1 MKCGRLDAAEKE
13 RSLRILRSLV
23 AQPSPESDPAPSLLG
38 EALFVGNKHH
48 AADVGLLKRLGV
60 SAVLNCASSGIRNL
74 PIAEYQASGI
84 HYAYTNVQDDV
95 SYPILHHPDLKRSEH
110 LRTANSLYDDV
121 RHAGGKALFFCVAGQ
136 NRSAALAIAV
146 QLLRGLSL
154 QSILST
160 CALARP
166 FILENVGFQS
176 QLVEL
181 AAALND
187 TSLAEAVSPA
197 TKRPRPGEV
206 HPGSYETSRPSSR
219 ATSSM
224 DLSSHIAVPCRT
236 TRCLAA
242 VLWFHGFG
250 DGPEGWHR
258 EFAAL
263 AAVHPATTWIF
274 PRAPK
279 IRQTCY
285 KGLLVEGWGDYLEA
299 TCTRQGSADYDN
311 ANLVDATVLK
321 SARNMLDDVMRS
333 GVPPSRIV
341 VGGFSMGATAAAE
354 IAICRNPSGS
364 VGALIMLNGFL
375 AVRSRA
381 AVSSAVSSA
390 VRSRAEVASA
400 STLPLRALVSH
411 GTADEQ
417 VGFDIGS
424 EAARLLREAGVDVTL
439 EVQRG
444 MKHVESGFGPGKAHA
459 AKFLD
464 SFLSRATREADTV
477 QVALAP
483 AQRPPRAVVASPSSA
498 EDEAEGLS
506 ESGAFHSAALACS
519 HSILNADRDRVTV

>member
-1 MKCGRLDAAEKE
+1 MRKASFGLDAAETE
-13 RSLRILRSLV
+13 RSQCTIRRR
-23 AQPSPESDPAPSLLG
+23 
-38 EALFVGNKHH
+38 FR
-48 AADVGLLKRLGV
+48 RL
-60 SAVLNCASSGIRNL
+60 I
-74 PIAEYQASGI
+74 
-84 HYAYTNVQDDV
+84 TVQT
-95 SYPILHHPDLKRSEH
+95 YHCPDL
-110 LRTANSLYDDV
+110 
-121 RHAGGKALFFCVAGQ
+121 
-136 NRSAALAIAV
+136 
-146 QLLRGLSL
+146 
-154 QSILST
+154 
-160 CALARP
+160 
-166 FILENVGFQS
+166 
-176 QLVEL
+176 
-181 AAALND
+181 
-187 TSLAEAVSPA
+187 SLAEAVSPA

-219 ATSSM
+219 AINSM
-224 DLSSHIAVPCRT
+224 DLCSHIVVPCRT

-333 GVPPSRIV
+333 GVPPSRV
-341 VGGFSMGATAAAE
+341 AVGGFSMGATAAAE
-354 IAICRNPSGS
+354 IAICRNESGS

-375 AVRSRA
+375 AVSSRA

-390 VRSRAEVASA
+390 VGSRAAVSSA
-400 STLPLRALVSH
+400 VSSAVGSRAAVSSVSTLPLRALVSH
-411 GTADEQ
+411 GSADEQ

-464 SFLSRATREADTV
+464 SFLSHATREADTV
-477 QVALAP
+477 QAALAP
-483 AQRPPRAVVASPSSA
+483 AQRPPRADVASPLSA
-498 EDEAEGLS
+498 EDEVECRNDC
-506 ESGAFHSAALACS
+506 GAFHSAAFEFDPQRRQRQSDTLS
-519 HSILNADRDRVTV
+519 GVRQEDGHY

>member
-1 MKCGRLDAAEKE
+1 M
-13 RSLRILRSLV
+13 
-23 AQPSPESDPAPSLLG
+23 
-38 EALFVGNKHH
+38 
-48 AADVGLLKRLGV
+48 
-60 SAVLNCASSGIRNL
+60 
-74 PIAEYQASGI
+74 
-84 HYAYTNVQDDV
+84 
-95 SYPILHHPDLKRSEH
+95 
-110 LRTANSLYDDV
+110 
-121 RHAGGKALFFCVAGQ
+121 
-136 NRSAALAIAV
+136 
-146 QLLRGLSL
+146 
-154 QSILST
+154 
-160 CALARP
+160 
-166 FILENVGFQS
+166 
-176 QLVEL
+176 
-181 AAALND
+181 
-187 TSLAEAVSPA
+187 
-197 TKRPRPGEV
+197 
-206 HPGSYETSRPSSR
+206 
-219 ATSSM
+219 
-224 DLSSHIAVPCRT
+224 
-236 TRCLAA
+236 
-242 VLWFHGFG
+242 
-250 DGPEGWHR
+250 
-258 EFAAL
+258 
-263 AAVHPATTWIF
+263 
-274 PRAPK
+274 
-279 IRQTCY
+279 
-285 KGLLVEGWGDYLEA
+285 LVEGWGDYLEA

-483 AQRPPRAVVASPSSA
+483 AQRPPRAGVASPSSA
-498 EDEAEGLS
+498 EDEAEGLN
-506 ESGAFHSAALACS
+506 ESGAFHSAAFACS

>member
-1 MKCGRLDAAEKE
+1 MRKASFGLDAAETE
-13 RSLRILRSLV
+13 RSQCTIRRR
-23 AQPSPESDPAPSLLG
+23 
-38 EALFVGNKHH
+38 FR
-48 AADVGLLKRLGV
+48 RL
-60 SAVLNCASSGIRNL
+60 I
-74 PIAEYQASGI
+74 
-84 HYAYTNVQDDV
+84 TVQT
-95 SYPILHHPDLKRSEH
+95 YHCPDL
-110 LRTANSLYDDV
+110 
-121 RHAGGKALFFCVAGQ
+121 
-136 NRSAALAIAV
+136 
-146 QLLRGLSL
+146 
-154 QSILST
+154 
-160 CALARP
+160 
-166 FILENVGFQS
+166 
-176 QLVEL
+176 
-181 AAALND
+181 
-187 TSLAEAVSPA
+187 SLAEAVSPA

-219 ATSSM
+219 AINSM
-224 DLSSHIAVPCRT
+224 DLCSHIVVPCRT

-375 AVRSRA
+375 AVSSRA
-381 AVSSAVSSA
+381 AVSPAVSSA
-390 VRSRAEVASA
+390 VGSRAEVASA

-464 SFLSRATREADTV
+464 SFLSHATREADTV
-477 QVALAP
+477 QAALAP
-483 AQRPPRAVVASPSSA
+483 AQRPPRADVASPLSA
-498 EDEAEGLS
+498 EDEVECRNDC
-506 ESGAFHSAALACS
+506 GAFHSAAFEFDPQRRQRQSDTLS
-519 HSILNADRDRVTV
+519 GVRQEDGHY